1 MFGKKR
7 TPQPSAT
14 GTATKPIVHN
24 SMPTEGNMSLK
35 LPTLNQS
42 QTSDPLHPPIG
53 GFYDTF
59 ERLNVKEPSRA
70 FNDNLFVAH
79 RRVAGSVSPE
89 AMTPD
94 VVGPYA
100 QGGLGGYIR

>member
-1 MFGKKR
+1 MFGKKK
-7 TPQPSAT
+7 PPSPSAT
-14 GTATKPIVHN
+14 GTATMPIMH
-24 SMPTEGNMSLK
+24 SSTPTQGNMTLH
-35 LPTLNQS
+35 LPTLNQK

-70 FNDNLFVAH
+70 FNDNLFVA
-79 RRVAGSVSPE
+79 PE

-94 VVGPYA
+94 VVGPFA